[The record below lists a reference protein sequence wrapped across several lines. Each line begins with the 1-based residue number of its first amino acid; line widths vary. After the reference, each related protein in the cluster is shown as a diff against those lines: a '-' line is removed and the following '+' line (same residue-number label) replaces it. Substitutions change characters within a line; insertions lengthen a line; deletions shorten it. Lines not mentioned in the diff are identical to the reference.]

1 LAISHTMPGSY
12 DAIGKHRKVKSQ
24 IKGKIMQTIGIF
36 KLTANS

>member
-1 LAISHTMPGSY
+1 MSGSY

-24 IKGKIMQTIGIF
+24 IKRKVTQTIGIF